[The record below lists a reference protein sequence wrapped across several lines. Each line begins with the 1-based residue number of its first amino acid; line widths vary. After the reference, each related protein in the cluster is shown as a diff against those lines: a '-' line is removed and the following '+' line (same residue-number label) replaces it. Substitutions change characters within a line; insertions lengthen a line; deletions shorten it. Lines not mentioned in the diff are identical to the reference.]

1 MNQCERRNARPQHP
15 ITFDIADGERLY
27 ISSINVSNLNDHEW
41 IIKKVGKSK
50 VGR

>member
-15 ITFDIADGERLY
+15 ITFDIVDGEKLY
-27 ISSINVSNLNDHEW
+27 ISSINVSNLNDNEW
-41 IIKKVGKSK
+41 IVKKVGKSK